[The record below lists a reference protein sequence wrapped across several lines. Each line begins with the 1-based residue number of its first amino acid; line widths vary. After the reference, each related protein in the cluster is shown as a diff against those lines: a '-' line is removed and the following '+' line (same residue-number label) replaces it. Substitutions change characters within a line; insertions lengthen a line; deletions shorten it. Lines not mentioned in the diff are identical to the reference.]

1 MQRTYSNEEMD
12 FQDAVFQALEHKKRN
27 DDDDDPGSASSRPN
41 GNSTAAATASEP
53 TQVKG
58 GQANGNG
65 HAEPMTDSDRSS
77 PVVAAPV
84 GSSSAAA
91 PPTTTASASKRNGGA
106 PPQLQL
112 PINLG
117 YMFPSGS
124 SDSGSRPGSRAASES
139 RSPHRRRTAQTDYS
153 TVLPQIASHHL
164 PPSSPTSPTSA
175 ATNLNALGLDTPRP
189 KARSQA
195 SYSWFDY
202 QAGGH
207 FPATQNRTASSSKQ
221 RRDMSNSPAR
231 TDSRRGSPPVT
242 SQVDGG
248 GAGVRS
254 PDQNGVSLPVSPFF
268 FLALSV
274 GIRLTE
280 FCL

>member
-1 MQRTYSNEEMD
+1 MAMD
-12 FQDAVFQALEHKKRN
+12 FQDAVFQALENKKRT
-27 DDDDDPGSASSRPN
+27 DADPGSSSSRPN
-41 GNSTAAATASEP
+41 GHPTAASAASEP
-53 TQVKG
+53 TQAKNRH
-58 GQANGNG
+58 ANGNG
-65 HAEPMTDSDRSS
+65 HAMPMTDSDRSS
-77 PVVAAPV
+77 PAAGSASVAPSAA
-84 GSSSAAA
+84 SSKTTTAAAA
-91 PPTTTASASKRNGGA
+91 PAKKANGGG

-117 YMFPSGS
+117 YMFPSSS
-124 SDSGSRPGSRAASES
+124 SDNTGSRPGSRAASES

-207 FPATQNRTASSSKQ
+207 LPATQIRTASSLKQ

-254 PDQNGVSLPVSPFF
+254 PDQNGVSSPVS
-268 FLALSV
+268 LSLRISA
-274 GIRLTE
+274 GP
-280 FCL
+280 

>member
-1 MQRTYSNEEMD
+1 MD
-12 FQDAVFQALEHKKRN
+12 FQDAVFQALENKKRT
-27 DDDDDPGSASSRPN
+27 DADPGSSSSRPN
-41 GNSTAAATASEP
+41 GHPTAVGAASEP
-53 TQVKG
+53 TQAKNG
-58 GQANGNG
+58 HANGNG
-65 HAEPMTDSDRSS
+65 HVESMTDSDRSS
-77 PVVAAPV
+77 PAVGAAPM
-84 GSSSAAA
+84 GPSSPAA
-91 PPTTTASASKRNGGA
+91 PSTSTTTTASVSKRNGGA

-124 SDSGSRPGSRAASES
+124 SNDSGSRPGSRAASES

-202 QAGGH
+202 QSGGH
-207 FPATQNRTASSSKQ
+207 FPATQNRTASSLKQKQ

-231 TDSRRGSPPVT
+231 TDSRRESPPDT

-254 PDQNGVSLPVSPFF
+254 PDQNGVSSPVS
-268 FLALSV
+268 LSLRFTA
-274 GIRLTE
+274 GP
-280 FCL
+280 